1 MRIGE
6 RLHSSTDMDE
16 RTRPRHSILPS
27 WSKEALVL
35 AKLPRRRRWFHR
47 DPRTWQDADAAKVPT
62 TASQLEDRPPSVGGM
77 LSASDDRVIPVL
89 LFRLQP

>member
-1 MRIGE
+1 M
-6 RLHSSTDMDE
+6 
-16 RTRPRHSILPS
+16 
-27 WSKEALVL
+27 L
-35 AKLPRRRRWFHR
+35 AKLPGEEDGSTG